1 MEKWRSDL
9 SLETCVSDV
18 NGPAGLDVR
27 DGDGNQVCFLSPND
41 VVHLAGWLAR
51 VVQDMGWGE

>member
-1 MEKWRSDL
+1 M
-9 SLETCVSDV
+9 SDV